1 MAMFQAK
8 DISLQLPDGRWLFKD
23 ISFDLDEGNTLV
35 MRGPSG
41 VGKTTLLKCIAELIP
56 YEKGSCTL
64 YDKTVNDYTVPVWR
78 SRVMY
83 VPQRPAVH
91 PGTPLDFFRMV
102 SKYASQKNK
111 NLDDPVKIGVQWNLS
126 EDHFNEKWSNLSGG
140 EMQRAALAIALAL
153 NPDILLLDEPT
164 SALDP
169 ESVQLVEKT
178 LKSRTCIWIT
188 HYPHQQERVA
198 TDNLT
203 LTRSHAPTPT
213 DSVKSKDSVHSSSTT
228 VEMNYNEN

>member
-1 MAMFQAK
+1 MVQVELGK
-8 DISLQLPDGRWLFKD
+8 DLTLFFNVVQENYLSFFDIIS
-23 ISFDLDEGNTLV
+23 
-35 MRGPSG
+35 
-41 VGKTTLLKCIAELIP
+41 KTTLLKCIAELIP

-111 NLDDPVKIGVQWNLS
+111 RLDDPVKIGVQWNLS

-153 NPDILLLDEPT
+153 NPDVLLLDGKCFYFIM
-164 SALDP
+164 S
-169 ESVQLVEKT
+169 
-178 LKSRTCIWIT
+178 
-188 HYPHQQERVA
+188 
-198 TDNLT
+198 
-203 LTRSHAPTPT
+203 
-213 DSVKSKDSVHSSSTT
+213 
-228 VEMNYNEN
+228 

>member
-1 MAMFQAK
+1 MVQVELGK
-8 DISLQLPDGRWLFKD
+8 DLTLFFNVVQENYLSFFDKIS
-23 ISFDLDEGNTLV
+23 
-35 MRGPSG
+35 
-41 VGKTTLLKCIAELIP
+41 KTTLLKCIAELIP

-64 YDKTVNDYTVPVWR
+64 YDKTVKDYTVPVWR

-111 NLDDPVKIGVQWNLS
+111 RLDDPVKIGVQWNLS

-140 EMQRAALAIALAL
+140 EMQRASLAIALAL
-153 NPDILLLDEPT
+153 NPDVLLLDEPT

-169 ESVQLVEKT
+169 ESVKLVEET
-178 LKSRTCIWIT
+178 LKSRTCVWIT
-188 HYPHQQERVA
+188 HDPRQQERVA
-198 TDNLT
+198 TDSLT
-203 LTRSHAPTPT
+203 LTRSHAPTPAG
-213 DSVKSKDSVHSSSTT
+213 SVKSKNSDRSSSSATT
-228 VEMNYNEN
+228 VEMSHSEN